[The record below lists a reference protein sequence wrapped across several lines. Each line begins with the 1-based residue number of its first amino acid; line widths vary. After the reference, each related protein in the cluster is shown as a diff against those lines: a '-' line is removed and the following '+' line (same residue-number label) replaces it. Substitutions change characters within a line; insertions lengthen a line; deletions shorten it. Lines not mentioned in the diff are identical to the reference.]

1 MDTLQLMKA
10 RSIWRTTPGKIRVIF
25 LLAVFFVFACLGFAG
40 DSIDMG
46 RQPPLRF
53 AVAVLLSGLFPV
65 CYAATGVAL
74 RSKFWK
80 AFLPLFAMQLLCQGM
95 LGHWLPDGPGLDQ
108 LNAAQTGHLH
118 ARLVFDGCA
127 IILFV
132 TLGYVGFVWVT
143 VSESRRHFRSQLE
156 KAKLES
162 EMAAAR
168 EVQRVMVPEDLPPT
182 TGFVIESVYIPA
194 AEVGGDFFQVI
205 PLKSGRTLVVI
216 GDVSGKGLRAAMIV
230 SMIIGILRTVS
241 GFIEEPAGILAEL
254 NSRLYGRT
262 HGGFVTCVAA
272 RLEERGRLVLANAG
286 HPPPYLNGT
295 AVPFSG
301 SLPLGLNESTA
312 YEQTSLQMHVGDVAV
327 LLTDGIAEAQN
338 NQGELLGFPRI
349 ESLLHA
355 GASAKNIAEAAQQHG
370 QNDDITVISVVREA

>member
-1 MDTLQLMKA
+1 MKA

-25 LLAVFFVFACLGFAG
+25 LLAVFFVFACLGFAS

-46 RQPPLRF
+46 HQPPLRF
-53 AVAVLLSGLFPV
+53 AVSVLLSGLFPV

-74 RSKFWK
+74 RSRFWK
-80 AFLPLFAMQLLCQGM
+80 AFLPLFAVQLLCQEI
-95 LGHWLPDGPGLDQ
+95 LGHWLPDGARLDQ

-118 ARLVFDGCA
+118 ARLLFDGIA
-127 IILFV
+127 IIISV

-156 KAKLES
+156 KATLES

-182 TGFVIESVYIPA
+182 TGYLIESVYLPA

-230 SMIIGILRTVS
+230 SMIIGIVRTIS

-272 RLEERGRLVLANAG
+272 RLEDGGRLVLANAG
-286 HPPPYLNGT
+286 HPPPCLNGI
-295 AVPFSG
+295 AVPFAG
-301 SLPLGLNESTA
+301 SLPLGLNETTA
-312 YEQTSLQMHVGDVAV
+312 YEQSSLQINVGDVAV

-338 NQGELLGFPRI
+338 KQGELLGFPRI
-349 ESLLHA
+349 ESLLQA
-355 GASAKNIAEAAQQHG
+355 GASAKTIAEIAQQHG
-370 QNDDITVISVVREA
+370 QNDDLTVISVVRQA